1 MTGASPGLKTNKSLS
16 VCIFYVSRFQL
27 DGPRSSWVAGWS
39 VSSRNAISLLAKTKA
54 QSEAAQYEVATL
66 TARWTPN
73 SAQKDP
79 TNTINLEQAFGNCK
93 NQKKKNQK
101 IEKDLGRRKFAEEY
115 AVGARSW
122 FIRSAGRHLLP
133 NYCNS
138 QSEVAMLPH
147 VCAWLRHTSLPVAAP
162 QFWRHHHQ
170 RYCHKMSRRSCC
182 FSTASVRLPWL
193 FACLD
198 VWLFGCVAAV
208 AAARFVVALHLKL
221 H

>member
-93 NQKKKNQK
+93 NQKKKKK
-101 IEKDLGRRKFAEEY
+101 IKKSKKIWAEE
-115 AVGARSW
+115 
-122 FIRSAGRHLLP
+122 
-133 NYCNS
+133 NS
-138 QSEVAMLPH
+138 QRNMQLELEVGLFA
-147 VCAWLRHTSLPVAAP
+147 LRGDTCCQIIAIV
-162 QFWRHHHQ
+162 
-170 RYCHKMSRRSCC
+170 SRRLPCC
-182 FSTASVRLPWL
+182 PMCV
-193 FACLD
+193 
-198 VWLFGCVAAV
+198 FGCATPPCPSPPLSFGGTIINVIATKCRAAV
-208 AAARFVVALHLKL
+208 VVSARLVCDSLGCSLVWMFGCLVVWRLLLLLGLLSHFI
-221 H
+221 

>member
-93 NQKKKNQK
+93 NQKKKKK
-101 IEKDLGRRKFAEEY
+101 IKKSKKIWAEENSQRNMQLELE
-115 AVGARSW
+115 VGLFALR
-122 FIRSAGRHLLP
+122 GDTCCQK
-133 NYCNS
+133 YCNS

-147 VCAWLRHTSLPVAAP
+147 VCVWLRHTSLPVAAP

-182 FSTASVRLPWL
+182 FSTARLPSL
-193 FACLD
+193 FGCLD